1 MPRPVTG
8 RCVRAGMRA
17 RVMRPVGIRV
27 GELEETTLGLDEAE
41 SLRLADLEELY
52 HEAAARNMGVSRAT
66 FGRILQGARK
76 KVADAIVNGKALRLA
91 GGEILISGKGEPH
104 VKIAIPSR
112 DGAIDDHFGHCKA
125 FAVFSV
131 TDGSVTELPSIPSV
145 EGCGCKSGIA
155 ATLAKEGITHL
166 VAGNMG
172 EGAVRVLGSH
182 GIEVIRGASGSVRA
196 AAESFAA
203 GRLADSGVLCRSHG
217 EHDCTH

>member
-8 RCVRAGMRA
+8 RCLRAAIRP
-17 RVMRPVGIRV
+17 RLMRPVGIRV
-27 GELEETTLGLDEAE
+27 DELEETALGLDEAE
-41 SLRLADLEELY
+41 SLRLADLEGLY

-66 FGRILQGARK
+66 FGRILQSARR
-76 KVADAIVNGKALRLA
+76 KVADAIVNGKALRLS
-91 GGEILISGKGEPH
+91 GGEIFISDKGAPPM
-104 VKIAIPSR
+104 KIALPSR

-131 TDGSVTELPSIPSV
+131 DGGTVAELAPIPSV

-182 GIEVIRGASGSVRA
+182 GIEVVRGASGSVRA
-196 AAESFAA
+196 AAEAFAA
-203 GRLADSGVLCRSHG
+203 GRLADSGILCQSHG
-217 EHDCTH
+217 DHDCTH